1 MTRRLPRSTRTDTLF
16 PSTTLFRSRLVA
28 GRHMLDPYDHVGVDV
43 RLEQGGGDA
52 GQAVEG
58 PHGQVRPTSTIAPA
72 IAAAAATAGLARW
85 VRAPGPWRPTK
96 LRLEVETHRAPR
108 GTLSPLA
115 ATHRLQPG
123 SQIGRAH
130 V

>member
-1 MTRRLPRSTRTDTLF
+1 MRISDWSSDVCSSDLAPCLEGVIAQA
-16 PSTTLFRSRLVA
+16 RLVA
-28 GRHMLDPYDHVGVDV
+28 GRHMLDPDDHVGVDV

-96 LRLEVETHRAPR
+96 
-108 GTLSPLA
+108 
-115 ATHRLQPG
+115 
-123 SQIGRAH
+123 IGRAH